1 MTGHLISHASPVAV
15 LGSGSALPTHRFRT
29 EELLDRVSD
38 YLPGRLRRRAE
49 SMARKL
55 GIDTRFFSRPFVLPR
70 EKPLT
75 ADSAPRLGTSAV
87 QNALASSGLGV
98 ETLGL
103 LIGHTTTPHTL
114 LPSNAAWIAEGL
126 AFVGPHMELRQACTG
141 FASAGV
147 CAAALIGSGVKS
159 VAIAGTEV
167 GSVMLDLERLA
178 VDPGQLVNLLQM
190 GDGAGAVI
198 LGPVDSPGG
207 QSRLEALFY
216 GSLPGTHPPAIS
228 LPRGGSG
235 APSIE
240 SPGITHFQHDYTAI
254 RDRGARL
261 LIAGLTAA
269 ESLGI
274 ERSRIDWYLPQQVN
288 GRMAEFCA
296 RTLGVPG
303 DRVIAGADSLG
314 NVGSAAMW
322 LALDRLRRSG
332 RLRPGDRV
340 LVLGAEASKFMFG
353 GFLYIHA
360 EDPDQS

>member
-1 MTGHLISHASPVAV
+1 MTGHLISHTSPVAV
-15 LGSGSALPTHRFRT
+15 LGSGSALPAHRFRT

-38 YLPGRLRRRAE
+38 YLPGRLRRRAA
-49 SMARKL
+49 STARKL
-55 GIDTRFFSRPFVLPR
+55 GVETRFFSRPFASAR
-70 EKPLT
+70 ERPL
-75 ADSAPRLGTSAV
+75 APDSAPCLGASAV
-87 QNALASSGLGV
+87 QNALASSGLSV
-98 ETLGL
+98 EALGL

-114 LPSNAAWIAEGL
+114 LPSNAAWIAERL
-126 AFVGPHMELRQACTG
+126 AFVGPHLELRQACTG
-141 FASAGV
+141 FAAAGV

-178 VDPGQLVNLLQM
+178 VDPGQLVNLVQM

-198 LGPVDSPGG
+198 LGPVEQPGR

-240 SPGITHFQHDYTAI
+240 APGITHFQHDYTAI

-261 LIAGLTAA
+261 LIAGLAAA

-274 ERSRIDWYLPQQVN
+274 ERRRIDWYLPQQVN

-296 RTLGVPG
+296 RALGVPG
-303 DRVIAGADSLG
+303 DRVIVGSDSLG

-332 RLRPGDRV
+332 RLRPGHRV

-360 EDPDQS
+360 EEPDRS

>member
-1 MTGHLISHASPVAV
+1 MTGHLLSHTSPVAV
-15 LGSGSALPTHRFRT
+15 LGSGSALPAHRFRT
-29 EELLDRVSD
+29 EELLDRVAD
-38 YLPGRLRRRAE
+38 YLPGGLRRRAE
-49 SMARKL
+49 GMARKL
-55 GIDTRFFSRPFVLPR
+55 GIDTRFFSRPFVSPR
-70 EKPLT
+70 EEPLT
-75 ADSAPRLGTSAV
+75 ADSAPFLGACAV
-87 QNALASSGLGV
+87 QNALASSGLSV

-114 LPSNAAWIAEGL
+114 LPSNAAWMAERL
-126 AFVGPHMELRQACTG
+126 AFGGPHMELRQACTG

-147 CAAALIGSGVKS
+147 CAAALIGSGVQS

-178 VDPGQLVNLLQM
+178 VDPGQLVNLMQM

-198 LGPVDSPGG
+198 LGPMDPRGR

-216 GSLPGTHPPAIS
+216 GSLPGAHPPSIS

-240 SPGITHFQHDYTAI
+240 APGITHFQHDYTAI
-254 RDRGARL
+254 RDSGAQL
-261 LIAGLTAA
+261 LIAGLAA
-269 ESLGI
+269 DESLGI

-288 GRMAEFCA
+288 GRMGEHCA
-296 RTLGVPG
+296 SILGVPA

-353 GFLYIHA
+353 GFLYIHG
-360 EDPDQS
+360 DTPDLS

>member
-1 MTGHLISHASPVAV
+1 VTGHLISHTSPVAV
-15 LGSGSALPTHRFRT
+15 LGSGSALPAHRFRN
-29 EELLDRVSD
+29 EELLDRVSGF
-38 YLPGRLRRRAE
+38 LPGRLRRRATG
-49 SMARKL
+49 MAGKL
-55 GIDTRFFSRPFVLPR
+55 GIEARFFSRPFFSAR
-70 EKPLT
+70 EAPV
-75 ADSAPRLGTSAV
+75 ASASAPYLGASAV
-87 QNALASSGLGV
+87 QNALESSGLRI
-98 ETLGL
+98 EELEL

-114 LPSNAAWIAEGL
+114 LPSNAAWIAERL
-126 AFVGPHMELRQACTG
+126 AFGGPHVELRQACTG
-141 FASAGV
+141 FAAAAV
-147 CAAALIGSGVKS
+147 CAAALIDSGVKS
-159 VAIAGTEV
+159 VAVAGTEV

-178 VDPGQLVNLLQM
+178 ADPEQLVNLMQM
-190 GDGAGAVI
+190 GDGAAAVI
-198 LGPVDSPGG
+198 LGPMDQPGW

-216 GSLPGTHPPAIS
+216 GSLPGAHPPAIS

-235 APSIE
+235 APSVE
-240 SPGITHFQHDYTAI
+240 ASGITHFRHDYSAI

-261 LIAGLTAA
+261 LIAGLAAA
-269 ESLGI
+269 ESLGV

-303 DRVIAGADSLG
+303 DRVIAGADSVG

-332 RLRPGDRV
+332 RLRPGHRV

-360 EDPDQS
+360 EGPDRP